1 MGIFAFCLPIFE
13 REARNDFDVRCPR
26 VPIAVLVGFESHL
39 FPCDSSQYTTV
50 EPDDVVRKAERGVVL
65 LSGRFE
71 LGSDL
76 ASENVVAD
84 DVVGSVVLVESATLA
99 FIDQIA
105 LQNDAGRSFVG
116 IESPTT
122 VIERI
127 DVVDLVVAEGRSL

>member
-1 MGIFAFCLPIFE
+1 MLFA
-13 REARNDFDVRCPR
+13 
-26 VPIAVLVGFESHL
+26 
-39 FPCDSSQYTTV
+39 
-50 EPDDVVRKAERGVVL
+50 KAERGVVL

-105 LQNDAGRSFVG
+105 LP
-116 IESPTT
+116 E
-122 VIERI
+122 
-127 DVVDLVVAEGRSL
+127 

>member
-1 MGIFAFCLPIFE
+1 M
-13 REARNDFDVRCPR
+13 
-26 VPIAVLVGFESHL
+26 
-39 FPCDSSQYTTV
+39 
-50 EPDDVVRKAERGVVL
+50 VL

-84 DVVGSVVLVESATLA
+84 DVVGSVVLVESATLT

-116 IESPTT
+116 IESPAA